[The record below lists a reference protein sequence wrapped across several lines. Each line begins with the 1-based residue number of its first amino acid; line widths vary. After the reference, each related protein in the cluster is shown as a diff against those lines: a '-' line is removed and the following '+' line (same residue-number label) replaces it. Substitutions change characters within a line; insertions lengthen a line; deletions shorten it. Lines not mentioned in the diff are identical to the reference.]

1 MDAAIV
7 ASKTLLHLSKIELL
21 MMLSLMNN
29 FWVWSIVTEVSLF

>member
-7 ASKTLLHLSKIELL
+7 ASKTLHLSKIELL

-29 FWVWSIVTEVSLF
+29 FWIWSIVTEVSLF